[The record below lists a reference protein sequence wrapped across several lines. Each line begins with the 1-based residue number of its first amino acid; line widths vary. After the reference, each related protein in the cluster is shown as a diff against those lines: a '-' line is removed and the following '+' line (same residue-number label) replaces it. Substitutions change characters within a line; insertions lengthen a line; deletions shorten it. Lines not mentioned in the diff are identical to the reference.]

1 MQLSEKHYKC
11 IELLIKGYNYTEI
24 AKMVPCSRQ
33 TIYDWL
39 DDAIFKA
46 ELDKCRHEIKTTAKN
61 RILGKTDTYLAKI
74 EDIAFNSPS
83 DNVKLNALEFLWE
96 AVYGKATT
104 KIEQSNSDDNDKKDI
119 KDIDSMLKEI
129 DNKENNVINLPK
141 KVGK

>member
-24 AKMVPCSRQ
+24 AN
-33 TIYDWL
+33 DWL
-39 DDAIFKA
+39 DDATFKA

-96 AVYGKATT
+96 TVYGKATT
-104 KIEQSNSDDNDKKDI
+104 KIEQSNTDDNDKKDI

-129 DNKENNVINLPK
+129 DNKENNVIDLPQ